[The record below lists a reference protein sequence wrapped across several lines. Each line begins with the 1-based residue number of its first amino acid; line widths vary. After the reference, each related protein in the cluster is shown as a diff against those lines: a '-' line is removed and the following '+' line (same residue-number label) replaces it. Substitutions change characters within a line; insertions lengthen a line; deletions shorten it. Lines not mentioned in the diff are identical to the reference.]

1 MAKHV
6 AIYGVDSYG
15 DPDAV
20 YGSEATPPEEN
31 RVMSQDNKISVVI
44 DPAVKAQIKQK
55 AAELLALMPWG
66 INIPA
71 GDKTKYTTIKEK
83 RAGMDD
89 VFVNLINAR
98 PDLVPSYVS
107 PAEVMKDLNFR
118 KDLAEIRTYIAP
130 IVEVIDDSDTLASS
144 DSYNQY
150 SAIKHTVDT
159 AAHRNVPGADTYKA
173 QIDPFFPGSRNAKK
187 ADKPA
192 TPAA

>member
-6 AIYGVDSYG
+6 AVWGQDVWG

-20 YGSEATPPEEN
+20 YGPETTPPEVN

-44 DPAVKAQIKQK
+44 DPAVKLQIKQK
-55 AAELLALMPWG
+55 AAELLALMPWAV
-66 INIPA
+66 NIPA
-71 GDKTKYTTIKEK
+71 GDKTQYTTIKEK

-89 VFVNLINAR
+89 VFVNIINSR

-130 IVEVIDDSDTLASS
+130 VVEIIDDSDTLASS
-144 DSYNQY
+144 DSYNAY

-159 AAHRNVPGADTYKA
+159 AADRSVPGTDTIKA

-187 ADKPA
+187 AGKTDKPA
-192 TPAA
+192 A